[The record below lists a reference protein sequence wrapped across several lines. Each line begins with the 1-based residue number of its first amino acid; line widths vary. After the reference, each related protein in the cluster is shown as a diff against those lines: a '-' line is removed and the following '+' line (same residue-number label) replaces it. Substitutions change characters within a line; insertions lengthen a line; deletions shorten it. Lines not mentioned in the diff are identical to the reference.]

1 MVAKSRGRLADGLGL
16 DYEKRFK
23 TTSNR
28 NRLQTN
34 KQIRRIMKS
43 HHQLAYQTLLI
54 PLGKPLATFESSIE
68 FVFIVPTKQAH
79 ATDQK

>member
-1 MVAKSRGRLADGLGL
+1 
-16 DYEKRFK
+16 
-23 TTSNR
+23 
-28 NRLQTN
+28 
-34 KQIRRIMKS
+34 MKS